1 MARAAGQARLGY
13 TSQVTPSFSQLN
25 PLPPPLPPPLPLPLP
40 LQLPGPCFNVF
51 ERDRTP
57 ARTHFCATCLLPHLG
72 LQLTPDAVYPSPLDA
87 MENSAILAILYL
99 EGALAPDCPLVHF
112 APAGAM
118 AQVPHAFVTEAEL
131 RMDARLQQG
140 GALQQQPVG
149 LQQGEAARRGGDLKR
164 PQQHHQQQQM
174 AAGGDVPGLH
184 PHPQQQQQQQPGGP
198 LGLAGERPLKRLRPD
213 KQPLTIG
220 QALGQI
226 GPGKNP
232 LMVRLG
238 GALSACSVSLPGWLP
253 GRPVLPPLPSLAA
266 PALAADSLNL
276 QCTQKAVPAPT
287 LAPPLPAA
295 GAEGVV

>member
-1 MARAAGQARLGY
+1 
-13 TSQVTPSFSQLN
+13 
-25 PLPPPLPPPLPLPLP
+25 
-40 LQLPGPCFNVF
+40 
-51 ERDRTP
+51 
-57 ARTHFCATCLLPHLG
+57 
-72 LQLTPDAVYPSPLDA
+72 
-87 MENSAILAILYL
+87 
-99 EGALAPDCPLVHF
+99 
-112 APAGAM
+112 
-118 AQVPHAFVTEAEL
+118 
-131 RMDARLQQG
+131 
-140 GALQQQPVG
+140 
-149 LQQGEAARRGGDLKR
+149 LKR
-164 PQQHHQQQQM
+164 PQQHQQQQQM